1 MTRFITAFAV
11 FTAVIFVQQTAN
23 AAAVALEISPK
34 VEKTST
40 PMCIDMSLEN
50 QIDLL
55 NQKAIASLNLND
67 AFDHVKPKSRRRVFD
82 DVRPHRFS
90 TGDIS

>member
-34 VEKTST
+34 VEKTGT
-40 PMCIDMSLEN
+40 PLCINLSLEN
-50 QIDLL
+50 KVDLL
-55 NQKAIASLNLND
+55 SQQAIASLNLND
-67 AFDHVKPKSRRRVFD
+67 AFDHVKPKSKKRVFE

-90 TGDIS
+90 TSDIS